1 MSVRINKSTKRL
13 TGTFRDVTESRKIQN
28 ELKVGE
34 SRLRRAEE
42 SDKLKTA
49 FLHNIS
55 HEIRTPLNAII
66 GFSGFLDQP
75 DISEQERKDYIDIIF
90 QSNNQLLSIIND
102 ILNISHIETGQAKL
116 KITRADIN
124 KILKNLHHQFLPV
137 AERKNLSLRIGKH
150 REDCKAI
157 VETDEFKLVQIIS
170 NLLSNAIK
178 FTDQG
183 YVEFGYECSGDYV
196 EFYIEDTGIGIAAA
210 ELPRIFERF
219 YHVDR
224 TESRNYG
231 GTGLGLPIS
240 KGFTEL
246 LGGKI
251 WVKSEVNSGSA
262 FYFTIP
268 CTHLH
273 HEIQEVTAPVKSGE
287 TRTAGVKSI
296 LVAEDEESNF
306 ALIATFL
313 RNSDYRIIRA
323 RNGQDAV
330 DLFKK
335 NSGVHLILMDIKMP
349 LMDGYEAATEIL
361 KIKPNV
367 PIIAQSAY
375 AHQSDRALA
384 IEIGFVDYLAKP
396 FTREQ
401 LIGAVEKFIR

>member
-1 MSVRINKSTKRL
+1 
-13 TGTFRDVTESRKIQN
+13 
-28 ELKVGE
+28 
-34 SRLRRAEE
+34 
-42 SDKLKTA
+42 
-49 FLHNIS
+49 
-55 HEIRTPLNAII
+55 
-66 GFSGFLDQP
+66 
-75 DISEQERKDYIDIIF
+75 
-90 QSNNQLLSIIND
+90 
-102 ILNISHIETGQAKL
+102 
-116 KITRADIN
+116 
-124 KILKNLHHQFLPV
+124 
-137 AERKNLSLRIGKH
+137 
-150 REDCKAI
+150 
-157 VETDEFKLVQIIS
+157 
-170 NLLSNAIK
+170 
-178 FTDQG
+178 
-183 YVEFGYECSGDYV
+183 V